1 MATAIPFSINQDGR
15 FLVSIRGYTK
25 LNRRRKFQYSIVF
38 ILVTCLTVYIV
49 FWNIARDEIYYLC
62 GNFSEGVELASVIS
76 QLETA
81 NLSSYVKTED
91 KFGLKISFSS
101 KLNFS
106 IYQCSIEIDKN
117 GEVIE
122 ATFS

>member
-1 MATAIPFSINQDGR
+1 MTTAIPFSINQS
-15 FLVSIRGYTK
+15 FKVLVSIKGYIK
-25 LNRRRKFQYSIVF
+25 LNRIRNFQYLTIT
-38 ILVTCLTVYIV
+38 LLATCLTVYIV
-49 FWNIARDEIYYLC
+49 LWNAARDEVYYLC

-91 KFGLKISFSS
+91 KFGLKIIFSS
-101 KLNFS
+101 KVNFS

-122 ATFS
+122 AAFS

>member
-1 MATAIPFSINQDGR
+1 MATPIPFSINQYGR

-25 LNRRRKFQYSIVF
+25 LNRRRTFQYSIVF

-49 FWNIARDEIYYLC
+49 LWNIARDEIYYLC

>member
-1 MATAIPFSINQDGR
+1 MATAIPFSINQYGR

-25 LNRRRKFQYSIVF
+25 LNRRRTFQYSIVF

-49 FWNIARDEIYYLC
+49 LWNIARDEIYYLC

>member
-1 MATAIPFSINQDGR
+1 MATPIPFSINQYGR

-25 LNRRRKFQYSIVF
+25 LNRRRTFQYSIVF

-49 FWNIARDEIYYLC
+49 LWNIARDEIYYLC

-81 NLSSYVKTED
+81 ELSSYVKTED

>member
-1 MATAIPFSINQDGR
+1 
-15 FLVSIRGYTK
+15 

-49 FWNIARDEIYYLC
+49 LWNIARDEIYYLC

-91 KFGLKISFSS
+91 KFGSKISFSS